1 MPASNRNALSRD
13 AFTLV
18 ELLVVI
24 AIIGILVALLLP
36 AVQSAREAA
45 RRLQCQNHLK
55 QMSLGGLN
63 HENVYG
69 RLPTGGWGYYWIGDP
84 DQGTDRNQPGGWL
97 YNTLPYCEQSAL
109 HDIGIGQ
116 PMATKKTVNMQV
128 AATPLPYAN
137 CPSRRPSKAYPND
150 WDASHTVGYNC
161 SPTPQIA
168 RSDYAANAGTAG
180 VPHGAGASDLAS
192 GLNVT
197 GPDRNGTA
205 FERSEIS
212 LKDITDGTT
221 NTIMYGEKYLNPDH
235 YRTGKDGADNESMY
249 TGNNNDNYRSAGQG
263 YPPYRDRNGVA
274 YNEHFGS
281 AHAGGINFA
290 LCDGS
295 VRMIS
300 YTVDLTTYDRLG
312 NRRDGLVVDFS
323 KL

>member
-1 MPASNRNALSRD
+1 MPAHRLAAGRRY

-24 AIIGILVALLLP
+24 AIIGVLVALLLP

-55 QMSLGGLN
+55 QMALGGLN
-63 HENVYG
+63 HENAYG
-69 RLPTGGWGYYWIGDP
+69 RIPTGGWGYYWIGDP

-97 YNTLPYCEQSAL
+97 YNTLPYCEQASL
-109 HDIGIGQ
+109 HDMGAGQ
-116 PMATKKTVNMQV
+116 PMATKKTINMTV
-128 AATPLPYAN
+128 VATPLPYAN

-150 WDASHTVGYNC
+150 WDSAHTVGYNC
-161 SPTPQIA
+161 NNTTHIA
-168 RSDYAANAGTAG
+168 RTDYAANAGTGG

-205 FERSEIS
+205 FERSEIT
-212 LKDITDGTT
+212 LGDIVDGTT

-235 YRTGKDGADNESMY
+235 YLNGKGGADNESMY
-249 TGNNNDNYRSAGQG
+249 SGNNNDNYRSAGTG
-263 YPPYRDRNGVA
+263 YAMYRDRNGVN
-274 YNEHFGS
+274 YYENFGS
-281 AHAGGINFA
+281 AHDAGAYFA

-300 YTVDLTTYDRLG
+300 YTVDLVTYERLG
-312 NRRDGLVVDFS
+312 NRKDGQVVDFS
-323 KL
+323 